1 MYLSGSEHARLT
13 HQFLTD
19 HPDAKIG
26 DVVPYENRNH
36 FYVFSVNDYG
46 GNYTF
51 WIKYPLNAD
60 TQEAVN
66 DIKRRLYDGE
76 F

>member
-36 FYVFSVNDYG
+36 FYLVKVYDAGVYEFVHKIRLTA
-46 GNYTF
+46 GNQP
-51 WIKYPLNAD
+51 IINRIRKELEHD
-60 TQEAVN
+60 DE
-66 DIKRRLYDGE
+66 
-76 F
+76 